1 MSRTN
6 NKQKKF
12 IKLVTVDNIAPLEA
26 LKLAGYSDNT
36 IKNKADEVIS
46 NIFKKY
52 DIKQVSQE
60 IVENGLLK
68 GVKVDVKPYMQ
79 ANEILAELTEIARN
93 QDNKLFERLKAL
105 DMLCRCNGM
114 YINKLEVKTDNYADI
129 LNQARAR
136 LISDN
141 TIDITP
147 ISSVN

>member
-1 MSRTN
+1 MSRTTD
-6 NKQKKF
+6 KQKKF

-26 LKLAGYSDNT
+26 LKLAGYSNNT
-36 IKNKADEVIS
+36 IKNKPEETIS

-52 DIKQVSQE
+52 NIKQVSQE
-60 IVENGLLK
+60 IVEESLLK
-68 GVKVDVKPYMQ
+68 AKKCDVKPYMQ

-136 LISDN
+136 LIADN